1 LELNSFSHGYGQ
13 ITYHIVLVPRY
24 RYNVFYNERV
34 KKDCETIF
42 NDICVEHGY
51 RIHALEIVDDHVHMF
66 VEFHPTNSLS
76 EVIQYL
82 KGGSAYRLFKAH
94 PELRK
99 RYWGG
104 HFWSDGKFYRSV
116 GNVTADTIR
125 HYITESQG
133 KPKNIIPEQLTELEK
148 VKPTKEQSSINNF
161 L

>member
-1 LELNSFSHGYGQ
+1 
-13 ITYHIVLVPRY
+13 
-24 RYNVFYNERV
+24 
-34 KKDCETIF
+34 
-42 NDICVEHGY
+42 
-51 RIHALEIVDDHVHMF
+51 MF
-66 VEFHPTNSLS
+66 VELHPTNSLS

-82 KGGSAYRLFKAH
+82 KGGSAYQLFKAH

-133 KPKNIIPEQLTELEK
+133 KPKNSISEQITEIEK
-148 VKPTKEQSSINNF
+148 EKPTKGQSSLDNF
-161 L
+161 W

>member
-1 LELNSFSHGYGQ
+1 MAIGQ

-24 RYNVFYNERV
+24 RYNVFYSEGV

-42 NDICVEHGY
+42 NDICAEHGY
-51 RIHALEIVDDHVHMF
+51 RVHALEIVDDHVHMF
-66 VEFHPTNSLS
+66 VELHPTNSLS

-82 KGGSAYRLFKAH
+82 MGSSAYRLFKAH

-133 KPKNIIPEQLTELEK
+133 KPKNSLPEQITGIEK
-148 VKPTKEQSSINNF
+148 EKPTKGQSSLDNF
-161 L
+161 W